1 MRKAGFPLR
10 IAVAALLLGSCAI
23 AASRCGGEGRKA
35 GTTPSPIGS
44 PTAAPRTPNP
54 TPTLYAWADPI
65 AGGGQMR
72 LADHTWVTTFDSPSA
87 CPPPADYW
95 YSWGGCH
102 STGPLASARPLAHG
116 PAELGVARCICQAD
130 VEDYRFLPE
139 DPAHGGIDFYGISG
153 VCHQLSNRILFASA
167 APGREPLTVEDA
179 HGYFV
184 SRFLFGTYGADAA
197 EWSARKSRCLAP
209 PPAAPAALGT
219 PVAMA
224 MAAAAPQATL
234 DADLAAMLRRRLGP
248 ELSRSKMEAIRSL
261 RASLLTRKALLDRE
275 LLRGIRSPRS
285 FAEEVN
291 ALVNRS
297 LRQAAQILGR
307 GDYQRLFGIPPE
319 ESIGVVDPAV
329 AERSNYKGRG

>member
-72 LADHTWVTTFDSPSA
+72 LADHTWVTTFDAPSA

-102 STGPLASARPLAHG
+102 STGPLASAQPLAHG
-116 PAELGVARCICQAD
+116 PADLGVALCICQPD
-130 VEDYRFLPE
+130 VEDYRFVPD

-167 APGREPLTVEDA
+167 GPGREPLTVENA

-184 SRFLFGTYGADAA
+184 SRFLFGTYGTNVS
-197 EWSARKSRCLAP
+197 EWAARKARCLAP
-209 PPAAPAALGT
+209 PPTAAAAPGT

-224 MAAAAPQATL
+224 MAVAPAQTL
-234 DADLAAMLRRRLGP
+234 DADLAAMLRERLGP
-248 ELSRSKMEAIRSL
+248 DVSRSKVEAIRSL
-261 RASLLTRKALLDRE
+261 RASLQTRKALLDRE
-275 LLRGIRSPRS
+275 LLSGRRAPRD
-285 FAEEVN
+285 FAVEVN
-291 ALVNRS
+291 ALLNQT
-297 LRQAAQILGR
+297 LQQAAQILGPS
-307 GDYQRLFGIPPE
+307 DYRKLFAISPE
-319 ESIGVVDPAV
+319 ERIGVVDPAV
-329 AERSNYKGRG
+329 AERSSYGGRG